1 MGHQCTVCFSSSR
14 KNKDVSFFVYPR
26 DPEKHRWLK
35 AVGREDLIVKLN
47 DPNAR
52 KHNKICERHFD
63 KDCLKITKCTKHLT
77 ENAYPT
83 LKIPS
88 IDDEACTST
97 LRREV
102 ITEINNQNNNYENI
116 AVDIGKKITI
126 LSDQTTRSVQVG
138 LTNSRIIL
146 KKISK
151 TQGITFHS
159 FPLNELRRIR
169 WVDIVRKQRR
179 ESSWRPTSA
188 SKICSIHFEDEDK
201 YTSGKGLTLLKKSAL
216 PVLQV
221 PNASQ
226 STPASPSSLAEDKM
240 VRNYKRK
247 TTDKYKRE
255 TLLEAVKAVQ
265 ERRMTPYKAALVFGV
280 PRPTILSRVKG
291 ERGLRSVGRGKPPV
305 FTPDLEKKIVSML
318 IDKETTG
325 HCLSQREARNLV
337 GQFARD
343 NHIATPFKDGI
354 PGQDWITRFKE
365 RNNLS
370 IKMPQA
376 VDATNPCRLVFN
388 QAVGDEQPSTS
399 AGEELQYQAS
409 RYSML
414 SGNDGNQSAL
424 EEIIIKEEITDEE
437 RYQCRLC
444 LSVGRKMQE
453 LGEYAPLY
461 RKLLFENNY
470 QNTTIPS
477 FMYQMLACWE
487 CHAELRKVKRFQ
499 DKVRRANNAFET
511 SQNQK
516 CENLSNLSTILI
528 GEYKNSQPGG
538 TDQPSSVEDC
548 AQGIKE
554 EAVEVEVEETALPD
568 PLEVS
573 QVKPSDQ
580 EFDIN
585 LEIQKET
592 NPSVS
597 TEKVAKRTIPEQ
609 TPNILKRAKL
619 DQTVPKPGPKRAKL
633 DQSGQKPAQEEESEP
648 KSTPESDADAIFG
661 KVKIEI
667 DELQKILQERRNKES
682 FKSMK
687 FKCDSCVL
695 GFTDHNRL
703 LEHNKNFHDEE
714 VGTCECDICERRF
727 DDEDQLSA
735 HHRNHFV
742 KFVCKL
748 CNFECYTKTGRAIHF
763 KRHKGALQGTSLED
777 LLKKKLT
784 SNQRASASGSSHKTS
799 T

>member
-1 MGHQCTVCFSSSR
+1 MSKFSNQEYYEMVRVYVS
-14 KNKDVSFFVYPR
+14 NKSVRAAQRMYESESVPR
-26 DPEKHRWLK
+26 LRAQGFKDPKIPNLRTIMAANQRLLDFGQFTTPTHASGTGRTRVPIKVEDKIFEYFEKHPR
-35 AVGREDLIVKLN
+35 AST
-47 DPNAR
+47 
-52 KHNKICERHFD
+52 H
-63 KDCLKITKCTKHLT
+63 
-77 ENAYPT
+77 
-83 LKIPS
+83 
-88 IDDEACTST
+88 EA
-97 LRREV
+97 
-102 ITEINNQNNNYENI
+102 
-116 AVDIGKKITI
+116 A
-126 LSDQTTRSVQVG
+126 
-138 LTNSRIIL
+138 
-146 KKISK
+146 
-151 TQGITFHS
+151 H
-159 FPLNELRRIR
+159 
-169 WVDIVRKQRR
+169 
-179 ESSWRPTSA
+179 
-188 SKICSIHFEDEDK
+188 H
-201 YTSGKGLTLLKKSAL
+201 
-216 PVLQV
+216 
-221 PNASQ
+221 
-226 STPASPSSLAEDKM
+226 
-240 VRNYKRK
+240 
-247 TTDKYKRE
+247 
-255 TLLEAVKAVQ
+255 
-265 ERRMTPYKAALVFGV
+265 FGV
-280 PRPTILSRVKG
+280 SQN
-291 ERGLRSVGRGKPPV
+291 SVWKLLNSN
-305 FTPDLEKKIVSML
+305 DLHPHL
-318 IDKETTG
+318 D
-325 HCLSQREARNLV
+325 LL
-337 GQFARD
+337 
-343 NHIATPFKDGI
+343 P
-354 PGQDWITRFKE
+354 
-365 RNNLS
+365 
-370 IKMPQA
+370 
-376 VDATNPCRLVFN
+376 LVFN

>member
-1 MGHQCTVCFSSSR
+1 MSYTNEEYYEMVRVYLC
-14 KNKDVSFFVYPR
+14 NKTIS
-26 DPEKHRWLK
+26 
-35 AVGREDLIVKLN
+35 A
-47 DPNAR
+47 AR
-52 KHNKICERHFD
+52 
-63 KDCLKITKCTKHLT
+63 TM
-77 ENAYPT
+77 
-83 LKIPS
+83 
-88 IDDEACTST
+88 
-97 LRREV
+97 
-102 ITEINNQNNNYENI
+102 YENESVRRLR
-116 AVDIGKKITI
+116 AQGFKNPTVPRGATI
-126 LSDQTTRSVQVG
+126 LAANQR
-138 LTNSRIIL
+138 
-146 KKISK
+146 
-151 TQGITFHS
+151 
-159 FPLNELRRIR
+159 LR
-169 WVDIVRKQRR
+169 DYGQF
-179 ESSWRPTSA
+179 STPSHA
-188 SKICSIHFEDEDK
+188 
-201 YTSGKGLTLLKKSAL
+201 SGKGGTRMK
-216 PVLQV
+216 VNV
-221 PNASQ
+221 
-226 STPASPSSLAEDKM
+226 EDKIIEFFEQHPTAST
-240 VRNYKRK
+240 R
-247 TTDKYKRE
+247 D
-255 TLLEAVKAVQ
+255 AA
-265 ERRMTPYKAALVFGV
+265 RRFGV
-280 PRPTILSRVKG
+280 
-291 ERGLRSVGRGKPPV
+291 
-305 FTPDLEKKIVSML
+305 
-318 IDKETTG
+318 
-325 HCLSQREARNLV
+325 SQRTIWNMLKLDTRL
-337 GQFARD
+337 D
-343 NHIATPFKDGI
+343 SD
-354 PGQDWITRFKE
+354 QDSDSE
-365 RNNLS
+365 L
-370 IKMPQA
+370 
-376 VDATNPCRLVFN
+376 LVFN

>member
-26 DPEKHRWLK
+26 DPEKRHRWLK

-146 KKISK
+146 KK
-151 TQGITFHS
+151 
-159 FPLNELRRIR
+159 
-169 WVDIVRKQRR
+169 
-179 ESSWRPTSA
+179 
-188 SKICSIHFEDEDK
+188 
-201 YTSGKGLTLLKKSAL
+201 
-216 PVLQV
+216 
-221 PNASQ
+221 
-226 STPASPSSLAEDKM
+226 
-240 VRNYKRK
+240 
-247 TTDKYKRE
+247 
-255 TLLEAVKAVQ
+255 
-265 ERRMTPYKAALVFGV
+265 
-280 PRPTILSRVKG
+280 
-291 ERGLRSVGRGKPPV
+291 
-305 FTPDLEKKIVSML
+305 
-318 IDKETTG
+318 
-325 HCLSQREARNLV
+325 
-337 GQFARD
+337 
-343 NHIATPFKDGI
+343 
-354 PGQDWITRFKE
+354 
-365 RNNLS
+365 
-370 IKMPQA
+370 
-376 VDATNPCRLVFN
+376 LVFN

>member
-1 MGHQCTVCFSSSR
+1 MVYCTVCVNNNR
-14 KNKDVSFFVYPR
+14 KNKNTSFFSYPKDSTR
-26 DPEKHRWLK
+26 RHEWLK
-35 AVGREDLIVKLN
+35 AVGREDLLTKLV
-47 DPNAR
+47 DDKKR
-52 KHNKICERHFD
+52 LQYRICEEHFNKSCIKYSKNGTVKYLFD
-63 KDCLKITKCTKHLT
+63 
-77 ENAYPT
+77 NAFPT
-83 LKIPS
+83 LNLPTNDGACSSSSSSPCDKSTPIPV
-88 IDDEACTST
+88 EL
-97 LRREV
+97 LRIIYTRKQV
-102 ITEINNQNNNYENI
+102 MPTAEI
-116 AVDIGKKITI
+116 
-126 LSDQTTRSVQVG
+126 DQTS
-138 LTNSRIIL
+138 
-146 KKISK
+146 
-151 TQGITFHS
+151 
-159 FPLNELRRIR
+159 
-169 WVDIVRKQRR
+169 
-179 ESSWRPTSA
+179 
-188 SKICSIHFEDEDK
+188 CSIQTDTCKESCEN
-201 YTSGKGLTLLKKSAL
+201 KSSQTAL
-216 PVLQV
+216 HL
-221 PNASQ
+221 
-226 STPASPSSLAEDKM
+226 STDSPRKRKLALEH
-240 VRNYKRK
+240 REARKRK
-247 TTDKYKRE
+247 TYQFWINACQR
-255 TLLEAVKAVQ
+255 
-265 ERRMTPYKAALVFGV
+265 
-280 PRPTILSRVKG
+280 
-291 ERGLRSVGRGKPPV
+291 
-305 FTPDLEKKIVSML
+305 PDLRNKNIEELYNTHVCGLHFAEWMYMKQKLKSAAVPIL
-318 IDKETTG
+318 N
-325 HCLSQREARNLV
+325 LPSQAAR
-337 GQFARD
+337 
-343 NHIATPFKDGI
+343 PK
-354 PGQDWITRFKE
+354 
-365 RNNLS
+365 
-370 IKMPQA
+370 
-376 VDATNPCRLVFN
+376 LVFN

>member
-26 DPEKHRWLK
+26 DPEKRHRWLK

-226 STPASPSSLAEDKM
+226 STPASPSSLAEDK
-240 VRNYKRK
+240 
-247 TTDKYKRE
+247 
-255 TLLEAVKAVQ
+255 
-265 ERRMTPYKAALVFGV
+265 
-280 PRPTILSRVKG
+280 
-291 ERGLRSVGRGKPPV
+291 
-305 FTPDLEKKIVSML
+305 
-318 IDKETTG
+318 
-325 HCLSQREARNLV
+325 
-337 GQFARD
+337 
-343 NHIATPFKDGI
+343 
-354 PGQDWITRFKE
+354 
-365 RNNLS
+365 
-370 IKMPQA
+370 
-376 VDATNPCRLVFN
+376 LVFN